1 MKSLQP
7 LRVSVPA
14 LLCAP
19 RVEAGEADGRAQSGT
34 LDIVPHGLR
43 EGACVAALCQ
53 DRSATRNFILTCG
66 HAFLDAGSELWAHID
81 LLDGNGRIIA
91 RGRVDQC
98 EPAAPGQAVAH
109 DAALV
114 EIAPETA
121 RTLALAYPYL
131 RPAAV
136 GSSALAERNSLI
148 LQTGRGALRGVLVGP
163 VADLNVRTTS
173 GSLYTLRSVYT
184 YRAAE
189 PTQPGDSG
197 CPVWDEN
204 GRLVGIHCGGLDGDP
219 GRICNAFFCP
229 IDPIAEAFGVR
240 VLTSESA
247 DLPPLPPGPAV
258 SLPPPAD
265 AGRELDVVAR
275 TIWGEAGELG
285 EEAMN
290 AVAAVI
296 LNRRSYG
303 KWMGGTA
310 LEVCLRP
317 YQFRCWDVSSPA
329 IHRMRVPPPDDSSLQ
344 MAREIAGKALASGIV
359 PDPTQGAT
367 RYHPEWVVPAWAE
380 RRQILA
386 RIAGLWF
393 YRVD

>member
-1 MKSLQP
+1 M
-7 LRVSVPA
+7 
-14 LLCAP
+14 
-19 RVEAGEADGRAQSGT
+19 
-34 LDIVPHGLR
+34 
-43 EGACVAALCQ
+43 
-53 DRSATRNFILTCG
+53 RSFILTCG
-66 HAFLDAGSELWAHID
+66 HAFLDVAPELRAHID
-81 LLDGNGRIIA
+81 MLDGNGRAIA
-91 RGRVDQC
+91 RGRLDQC
-98 EPAAPGQAVAH
+98 EPGAPGRAAAL

-131 RPAAV
+131 RPTGV
-136 GSSALAERNSLI
+136 GSGALAERNSLV
-148 LQTGRGALRGVLVGP
+148 LQTGRGPLRGVLIGP
-163 VADLNVRTTS
+163 VADLNVITTS

-197 CPVWDEN
+197 GAVWDEN

-219 GRICNAFFCP
+219 GRISNAFFCP
-229 IDPIAEAFGVR
+229 IDPIVEAFGVR

-247 DLPPLPPGPAV
+247 NPPLQPGPPIP
-258 SLPPPAD
+258 LPPPAD

-285 EEAMN
+285 EEAMR

-296 LNRRSYG
+296 LNRRAHG

-329 IHRMRVPPPDDSSLQ
+329 IHRMRAPPPDDPALKL
-344 MAREIAGKALASGIV
+344 AREIAGKALARGIV
-359 PDPTQGAT
+359 PDPTKGAT
-367 RYHPEWVVPAWAE
+367 HYHPEWVVPKWAE
-380 RRQILA
+380 QCDILA

>member
-1 MKSLQP
+1 MKSLHP
-7 LRVSVPA
+7 LRVAVPA
-14 LLCAP
+14 LPCRP
-19 RVEAGEADGRAQSGT
+19 WVEAVGTGGHTQSGT
-34 LDIVPHGLR
+34 LDLVPHGLR
-43 EGACVAALCQ
+43 EGASVAALCQ
-53 DRSATRNFILTCG
+53 DRSAMRSFILTCG
-66 HAFLDAGSELWAHID
+66 HAFLDVAPELRAHID
-81 LLDGNGRIIA
+81 MLDGHGRAIA

-98 EPAAPGQAVAH
+98 EPAAPGRAAAL

-131 RPAAV
+131 RPTGV
-136 GSSALAERNSLI
+136 GSGALAERNSLV
-148 LQTGRGALRGVLVGP
+148 LQTGRGPLRGVLIGP

-197 CPVWDEN
+197 GAVWDEN

-219 GRICNAFFCP
+219 GRISNAFFCP
-229 IDPIAEAFGVR
+229 IDPIVEAFGVR
-240 VLTSESA
+240 VLTSESVN
-247 DLPPLPPGPAV
+247 PPLQPGPPIP
-258 SLPPPAD
+258 LPPPAD

-285 EEAMN
+285 EEAMR

-296 LNRRSYG
+296 LNRRAHG

-329 IHRMRVPPPDDSSLQ
+329 IHRMRAPPPDDPALKL
-344 MAREIAGKALASGIV
+344 AREIAGKALASGIV
-359 PDPTQGAT
+359 PDPTKGAT
-367 RYHPEWVVPAWAE
+367 HYHPEWVVPKWAE
-380 RRQILA
+380 QCDILA